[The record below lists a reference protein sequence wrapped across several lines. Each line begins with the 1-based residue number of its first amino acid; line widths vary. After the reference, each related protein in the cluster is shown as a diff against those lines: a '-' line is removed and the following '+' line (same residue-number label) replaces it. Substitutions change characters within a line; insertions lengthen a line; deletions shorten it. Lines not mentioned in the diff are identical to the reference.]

1 MAVKVDFYELLEI
14 PRDADADMV
23 TAAYKSKVRQW
34 RKATNSPDL
43 SRRQEAET
51 WMARLKE
58 ANEILKDS
66 ARRQAYDQELN
77 TQGVEQ
83 AAPTPRG
90 DGVIDWV
97 AEARSSLSR
106 GDYHSAA
113 YAAREATHTIGNSA
127 ESWMLRARASSGLGQ
142 DRDALYEARQA
153 TQITANDPEAHFQLG
168 MIQEKLRDFGDAL
181 TSYRTAM
188 RLDPSAPQ
196 YLVAV
201 ANIMSNNG
209 QLGDALSLMK
219 SNLGRFSGQPIVGDY
234 YALLL
239 IQQAEITP
247 KHSGR
252 GQYMITDSSEIA
264 AMRPLVAEARRYN
277 SDPEIAKQ
285 LDSIDSYLTRAE
297 EKVFSVPADGLLG
310 QAGIVLS
317 PLLILIVS
325 GILGILAVGFL
336 VAIVAAVIVYMVC
349 WVPRYKSNDRN
360 YLAKAS
366 IGH

>member
-1 MAVKVDFYELLEI
+1 MAVKVDYYELLEI
-14 PRDADADMV
+14 PRNADAELI
-23 TAAYKSKVRQW
+23 TAAYKGKVRQW

-58 ANEILKDS
+58 ANEVLNDQ
-66 ARRQAYDQELN
+66 ARRHAYDQELN

-83 AAPTPRG
+83 AAPAPQG
-90 DGVIDWV
+90 DGATDWV

-181 TSYRTAM
+181 TSYRTSM

-201 ANIMSNNG
+201 ANIMSNHG
-209 QLGDALSLMK
+209 QLGEALSLMK

-239 IQQAEITP
+239 IQKAEITP
-247 KHSGR
+247 KYSGGGR
-252 GQYMITDSSEIA
+252 YMITDASEIN
-264 AMRPLVAEARRYN
+264 AMRPLIAEARQYN
-277 SDPEIAKQ
+277 SDPEIVKQ
-285 LDSIDSYLTRAE
+285 LDSIDEFLNRAE

-310 QAGIVLS
+310 KAGIVLS
-317 PLLILIVS
+317 PLLILIVT
-325 GILGILAVGFL
+325 GFIDLLAVGFL
-336 VAIVAAVIVYMVC
+336 LAIVAGVIVYLVC
-349 WVPRYKSNDRN
+349 WVPRYKSNDRDFM
-360 YLAKAS
+360 AKAALS
-366 IGH
+366 R